1 MQWDKI
7 ISIDLIRKIL
17 RKAKK
22 ENDQKEE
29 KIIKK
34 TKPKHNK
41 EGKKIN
47 QIRMRNTICIFLL
60 FVFFSC
66 DKTVYES
73 HNSFEEKSL
82 NTDSVITFN
91 YNISDTL
98 NSYEMSILVR
108 HTVDYEYQNLFLF
121 LSGDLND
128 TIELELA
135 DKIGKWKGSGL
146 SDIREFEYLFAN
158 NKVFSKKGN
167 HSINIEQAMR
177 FGAEEKIQN
186 LEHVSDIG
194 LIIRKQN
201 D

>member
-1 MQWDKI
+1 MLWAKI

-73 HNSFEEKSL
+73 HNSFEEKSW